1 MSYDNLITVDVE
13 STYVEAQSEPELER
27 FVFAYTVTLTNDGNS
42 PARLVSRH
50 WVITDANDSVREVK
64 DIGVVGKTPR
74 IIPGKSFT
82 YRSHAVLETP
92 FGLLQGSYQMIT
104 DNGQEFVA
112 AIPDFS
118 VVAPSFLH

>member
-64 DIGVVGKTPR
+64 DIGVVGNTPR

>member
-1 MSYDNLITVDVE
+1 M
-13 STYVEAQSEPELER
+13 
-27 FVFAYTVTLTNDGNS
+27 
-42 PARLVSRH
+42 
-50 WVITDANDSVREVK
+50 
-64 DIGVVGKTPR
+64 VGKTPR

>member
-1 MSYDNLITVDVE
+1 MSNDNSITVDVE
-13 STYVEAQSEPELER
+13 STYVEAQSEPDLER
-27 FVFAYTVTLTNDGNS
+27 FVFAYTITLTNDGS
-42 PARLVSRH
+42 APARLVSRH
-50 WVITDANDSVREVK
+50 WVITDANDEVREVK

-92 FGLLQGSYQMIT
+92 YGLLQGSYQMLT
-104 DNGQEFVA
+104 DDGQEFIA
-112 AIPDFS
+112 SIPDFS